1 MKWTRWTVALYMAL
15 VFACGG
21 VVGAFAHRLYTV
33 SGVSAN
39 VSQRNPE
46 EFRKR
51 YMADMKARLQLTDDQ
66 AAKLG
71 AIMDDTRAQFRD
83 VRKKFEPEM
92 QKIREDQRQK
102 ISELLSPTQ
111 QAEWQKI
118 MEERQRRRGGKKD
131 REGPPPPPQ
140 P

>member
-1 MKWTRWTVALYMAL
+1 MKLTRWTVALYMAL

-21 VVGAFAHRLYTV
+21 VVGGFAHRLYTV

-39 VSQRNPE
+39 AFQRNPE

-71 AIMDDTRAQFRD
+71 AVFLRAARGFL
-83 VRKKFEPEM
+83 ENHPGAGGA
-92 QKIREDQRQK
+92 QRCNLRVK
-102 ISELLSPTQ
+102 ALAVS
-111 QAEWQKI
+111 
-118 MEERQRRRGGKKD
+118 
-131 REGPPPPPQ
+131 
-140 P
+140 

>member
-1 MKWTRWTVALYMAL
+1 MKPTRWTVALYMAL

-51 YMADMKARLQLTDDQ
+51 FMADMKARLQLTDEQ

-71 AIMDDTRAQFRD
+71 TVMDDTRARFRD
-83 VRKKFEPEM
+83 VREKFEPEM

-102 ISELLSPTQ
+102 ISELLSPSQ
-111 QAEWQKI
+111 QAEWQK
-118 MEERQRRRGGKKD
+118 MVEERQRRREGKKS
-131 REGPPPPPQ
+131 REGPPPPQ
-140 P
+140 Q

>member
-1 MKWTRWTVALYMAL
+1 MKPTRWTVALYMAL

-21 VVGAFAHRLYTV
+21 VVGAFAFRLYTV

-39 VSQRNPE
+39 VGQRNPE

-51 YMADMKARLQLTDDQ
+51 FMADLKSRLQLNDDQ

-71 AIMDDTRAQFRD
+71 VIMDETRMR
-83 VRKKFEPEM
+83 VRAARVTIEPEL
-92 QKIREDQRQK
+92 QKIRDDQKQR
-102 ISELLSPTQ
+102 ISELLTPDQ

-118 MEERQRRRGGKKD
+118 LDERQRKRESKKN
-131 REGPPPPPQ
+131 RSPRPE
-140 P
+140 

>member
-1 MKWTRWTVALYMAL
+1 MKFTRWTVALYMAL

-39 VSQRNPE
+39 AAQRNPE

-51 YMADMKARLQLTDDQ
+51 FMADMKARLQLTDDQ
-66 AAKLG
+66 AAKLS
-71 AIMDDTRAQFRD
+71 AVMDDTRARFRD
-83 VRKKFEPEM
+83 VREKFEPEM
-92 QKIREDQRQK
+92 QKIREDQRQR
-102 ISELLSPTQ
+102 ISELLSPSQ

-118 MEERQRRRGGKKD
+118 VEERQRRRESKKD
-131 REGPPPPPQ
+131 RGGPPPPQ

>member
-1 MKWTRWTVALYMAL
+1 MKLTRWTVALYMAL

-39 VSQRNPE
+39 AAQRNPE

-51 YMADMKARLQLTDDQ
+51 YMAEMKARLQLSDDQ
-66 AAKLG
+66 ASKLG
-71 AIMDDTRAQFRD
+71 TIMDDTRAEFRD
-83 VRKKFEPEM
+83 VRGKIEPDM
-92 QKIREDQRQK
+92 QKIRDDQRQK
-102 ISELLSPTQ
+102 ISELLSPSQ

-118 MEERQRRRGGKKD
+118 VEERQRRRESKKG
-131 REGPPPPPQ
+131 REGPPSPQ
-140 P
+140 Q

>member
-1 MKWTRWTVALYMAL
+1 MKFTRWTVALYMAL

-39 VSQRNPE
+39 AAQRNPE

-51 YMADMKARLQLTDDQ
+51 FMTDMKARLQLNDDQ
-66 AAKLG
+66 ASKLSV
-71 AIMDDTRAQFRD
+71 IMDDTRARFRD
-83 VRKKFEPEM
+83 VREKFEPEM
-92 QKIREDQRQK
+92 QKIREDQRQR
-102 ISELLSPTQ
+102 ISELLSPSQ

-118 MEERQRRRGGKKD
+118 MEERQRRREGKKG
-131 REGPPPPPQ
+131 REGPPPPQ
-140 P
+140 

>member
-1 MKWTRWTVALYMAL
+1 MKLTRWTVALYMAL

-39 VSQRNPE
+39 VGQRNPE

-51 YMADMKARLQLTDDQ
+51 FMADMKSRLQLTDDQ

-71 AIMDDTRAQFRD
+71 VIMDETRARFRD
-83 VRKKFEPEM
+83 ARQKFEPEM
-92 QKIREDQRQK
+92 QKIREDQRQR
-102 ISELLSPTQ
+102 ISELLSPSQ

-118 MEERQRRRGGKKD
+118 MDERQRRRESKKG
-131 REGPPPPPQ
+131 REGPPPPP
-140 P
+140 

>member
-1 MKWTRWTVALYMAL
+1 MKLTRWTVALYMAL

-39 VSQRNPE
+39 AAQRNPE

-51 YMADMKARLQLTDDQ
+51 FMTDMKARLQLNDDQ
-66 AAKLG
+66 ASKLSV
-71 AIMDDTRAQFRD
+71 IMDDTRARFRD
-83 VRKKFEPEM
+83 VREKFEPEM
-92 QKIREDQRQK
+92 QKIREDQRQR
-102 ISELLSPTQ
+102 ISELLSPSQ

-118 MEERQRRRGGKKD
+118 MEERQRRRESKKV

-140 P
+140 

>member
-1 MKWTRWTVALYMAL
+1 MKMTRWTVALYMAL

-21 VVGAFAHRLYTV
+21 VVGAFAHRLYSV

-39 VSQRNPE
+39 MGQRNPE

-51 YMADMKARLQLTDDQ
+51 FMADMKARLQLTDDQ
-66 AAKLG
+66 ASKLSV
-71 AIMDDTRAQFRD
+71 IMDETRSRFRD
-83 VRKKFEPEM
+83 ARQKFEPEM
-92 QKIREDQRQK
+92 QKIREDQRQR
-102 ISELLSPTQ
+102 ISELLSPAQ

-118 MEERQRRRGGKKD
+118 MDERQRRRDSKKG
-131 REGPPPPPQ
+131 REGPPPFQ

>member
-1 MKWTRWTVALYMAL
+1 MKLTRWTVALYMAL

-39 VSQRNPE
+39 AAQRNPE

-51 YMADMKARLQLTDDQ
+51 FMADLKARLQLTDDQ

-71 AIMDDTRAQFRD
+71 AVMDDTRARFRD
-83 VRKKFEPEM
+83 VREKFEPEM
-92 QKIREDQRQK
+92 QKIREDQRQR
-102 ISELLSPTQ
+102 ISELLSPSQ
-111 QAEWQKI
+111 QAEFQKI
-118 MEERQRRRGGKKD
+118 VEERQRRREGKKD
-131 REGPPPPPQ
+131 REGARPPQ
-140 P
+140 